1 MTTPDS
7 TYWENRNASNRGA
20 PASSALRRRHPVSG
34 LELGWIDDLDL
45 GERHL
50 RLRVLGHQ
58 HRGRPLLPVRP
69 LTAREADGAVP
80 ALELVGEGR
89 LHPLLGVLGQM
100 GRASC
105 RERV

>member
-1 MTTPDS
+1 MTRPDS
-7 TYWENRNASNRGA
+7 RYWEKRNASNAGVR
-20 PASSALRRRHPVSG
+20 SSALRRRHPVSG

-69 LTAREADGAVP
+69 LAAREADGAVP
-80 ALELVGEGR
+80 ALELVGEER
-89 LHPLLGVLGQM
+89 LHQLLGVIALG
-100 GRASC
+100 
-105 RERV
+105 